1 MYVVLVCAA
10 EADLSPSV
18 SPDGKRIAMASFENR
33 GGWNG
38 EIENMKTD
46 IYIMNIKEPFNR
58 KKIITDGGWPTWG
71 SDNVLFFHR
80 KMGKFWAV
88 FRYVISGSLIP
99 FSRMTPDGID
109 AITPAAID
117 ATKVAVVTI
126 RPKLESS
133 CDETTKDPQYRHIEI
148 FDWTK
153 IGSPVELTRGIRPD
167 ADHFNPFVI
176 RDMDGDTRIGYHRCR
191 SDKLDQSDD
200 NIEKTFSKLQ
210 CPKSDI
216 GLFRVS
222 GAFPTFS
229 ADGSKLA
236 FVDNE
241 FKKVWV
247 ADNTGL
253 NIRYEHKDSVFS
265 TVWNQNPN
273 KDILYVCVG
282 PSFDSKA
289 IVDICAIAKVSDGTL
304 LRKELTENSNCAF
317 PSTNPEGT
325 KLVYRSNRD
334 HGGDKQYKNLYIME
348 DAQVGEF
355 GEGVI
360 TRLTEGDWIDTHCHW
375 SPSGDWIVFSSTR
388 DKPGGTPEKDNDLDP
403 GYYAAFLVKAN
414 DKNVCVRVL
423 TSGDDI
429 SGHINHPFFSPDG
442 KSIVVVADLAGVSVD
457 PISLPHFLHSVRPY
471 GDIFV
476 IDIDPTDIRKN
487 KDIQAFKRMTH
498 SRYENSTGT
507 WTVFSTRDPNAAWN
521 QHIKMANAATT
532 CPYQN
537 QNINRQVA
545 NYLAVPKRCRS

>member
-1 MYVVLVCAA
+1 
-10 EADLSPSV
+10 
-18 SPDGKRIAMASFENR
+18 MASFQNR

-38 EIENMKTD
+38 EIESMKTD

-58 KKIITDGGWPTWG
+58 KLFITDAGWPTWG
-71 SDNVLFFHR
+71 SDNVIFFHR
-80 KMGKFWAV
+80 KVGKFWAV
-88 FRYVISGSLIP
+88 FRAQMIGCFTMV
-99 FSRMTPDGID
+99 RRVTPDGID
-109 AITPAAID
+109 AVTPVAINSN
-117 ATKVAVVTI
+117 TVSVVTI

-133 CDETTKDPQYRHIEI
+133 SDETAKEPQYRHIEI
-148 FDWTK
+148 FDFSGTRPP
-153 IGSPVELTRGIRPD
+153 IEITRGIRPD

-176 RDMDGDTRIGYHRCR
+176 ADMGGETRIGYHRCR
-191 SDKLDQSDD
+191 SNKLDQSHEN

-253 NIRYEHKDSVFS
+253 NIRFEQQHANSVFS
-265 TVWNQNPN
+265 TVWNQNPK

-282 PSFDSKA
+282 PSFDTRA
-289 IVDICAIAKVSDGTL
+289 TVDICAILKVSDGTL
-304 LRKELTENSNCAF
+304 LRKELTEKFNNAF

-325 KLVYRSNRD
+325 KLVYRSTRG
-334 HGGDKQYKNLYIME
+334 HGGDKPYKNLYIME
-348 DAQVGEF
+348 DAEVGEF
-355 GEGVI
+355 GDGKI
-360 TRLTEGDWIDTHCHW
+360 TRLTEGNWIDTHCHW

-388 DKPGGTPEKDNDLDP
+388 DKPKDAPEKDNDLDP
-403 GYYAAFLVKAN
+403 GYYGAFIVKAN
-414 DKNVCVRVL
+414 DKNVWVRVL
-423 TSGDDI
+423 TSGNDI

-487 KDIQAFKRMTH
+487 ENIQAFKRMTH

-521 QHIKMANAATT
+521 QHIKNANAATS

-537 QNINRQVA
+537 QNTNRQVS
-545 NYLAVPKRCRS
+545 NYLAVPTRCRS